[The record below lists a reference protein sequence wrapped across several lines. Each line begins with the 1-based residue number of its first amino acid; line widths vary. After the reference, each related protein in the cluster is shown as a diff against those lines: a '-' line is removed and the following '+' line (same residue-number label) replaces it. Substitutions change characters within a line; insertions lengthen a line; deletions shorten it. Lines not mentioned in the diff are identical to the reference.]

1 MKKHGSHNFRKLTIW
16 KDAILVVKNVYNLTA
31 IFPPVERFG
40 LISQM
45 RRCAVSIP
53 SNIAEGSGRNT
64 GKDFDRFLSIAF
76 SSSYELETQLIISS
90 EWGFLEA
97 DKLKLITDELNKLQR
112 MIYSFQQSL
121 NLD

>member
-31 IFPPVERFG
+31 TFPPVERFG

-64 GKDFDRFLSIAF
+64 SKDFDRFLSIAL

-90 EWGFLEA
+90 ELGFLEA